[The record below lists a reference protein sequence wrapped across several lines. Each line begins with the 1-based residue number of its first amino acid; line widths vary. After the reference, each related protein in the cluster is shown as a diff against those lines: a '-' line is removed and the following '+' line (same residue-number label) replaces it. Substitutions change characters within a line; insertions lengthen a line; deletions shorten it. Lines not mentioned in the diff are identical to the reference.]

1 MENKLNIDETDI
13 KVLSLMQND
22 AKMGYKDISA
32 KLGIS
37 LGTVHIRIKKLESFG
52 VIKDFSLNIQYDL
65 LGYDLIAF
73 IGLII
78 NSKKANHVVEELQK
92 IEEITELHH
101 TTGEFHML
109 AKVICRNTKTF
120 RNLIIEKVN
129 AIEGIEKT
137 ETIISLSE
145 LISRKINLQ
154 K

>member
-1 MENKLNIDETDI
+1 MEARLNIDDI
-13 KVLSLMQND
+13 DINILSLMQND
-22 AKMGYKDISA
+22 AKIGYKDISNR
-32 KLGIS
+32 LGIS

-52 VIKDFSLNIQYDL
+52 IIKDFSLNIKYDL
-65 LGYDLIAF
+65 LGYELTAF

-78 NSKKANHVVEELQK
+78 NSKKANHVISELEK
-92 IEEITELHH
+92 IEEVIELHH

-109 AKVICRNTKTF
+109 AKVLCRNTKTL
-120 RNLIIEKVN
+120 RQLIIEKVN

-145 LISRKINLQ
+145 LISRKINLI